1 MDGATSVTPPP
12 DGMTDADIAR
22 RPTEVLLEVL
32 RREGFAEPNP
42 RPIFPNSPGLLRVEP
57 YSEGLRD
64 RIWWGAGS
72 NATAGCAAKLGTP
85 LAEVGRNRRNVR
97 SDLKNRPMREIAA
110 LQLGQMRTFGLRVV
124 DCVQGNRKLTTP
136 RTIFRSQTGARPVAS
151 TSKPADPEIGG
162 NLWFNKSLNLRT

>member
-32 RREGFAEPNP
+32 RHEGFAEPNP

-64 RIWWGAGS
+64 RIWA
-72 NATAGCAAKLGTP
+72 
-85 LAEVGRNRRNVR
+85 LARMPPQV
-97 SDLKNRPMREIAA
+97 
-110 LQLGQMRTFGLRVV
+110 
-124 DCVQGNRKLTTP
+124 
-136 RTIFRSQTGARPVAS
+136 ARPSSACH
-151 TSKPADPEIGG
+151 
-162 NLWFNKSLNLRT
+162 